1 VLDLEKPMS
10 PSESAL
16 AQFASI
22 GRSWL
27 LIGLVSAGLSA
38 CSAPKDD
45 GGTKKEPPPSSV
57 VTYDF
62 VAPSVSS
69 IAPSQVALGDTVTV
83 FGMNFIDTAHG
94 TLSAYLDGS
103 FQDANGNT
111 SRYAGNLP
119 VPLNYVNPGQATFT
133 FGPNVFFSP
142 DGETLG
148 TFHGNFQVISTLT
161 VPAVHNVPGDTLDSA
176 AVDEELVAGP
186 SIYINQLRSVDG
198 NCELVTTGTTSS
210 SNLALGLE
218 TLGMTGTDQQPIQYT
233 ITINTPNLNLA
244 FAQNKTFD
252 SWPLTTTPS
261 EMIPATANTG
271 YTITVPAT
279 VDGQNDNSIILDPQH
294 YQTVVSVNPPVNVNQ
309 QQTNQVVL
317 AQLAAGTLDPTMNS
331 TMLNIAITA
340 TDGNGNTLARAV
352 NFPAYQALALQQWNG
367 IETTTQI
374 FPPEET
380 DAGCQSGSAIGQ
392 RTYQYTD
399 GTSQTLERSINLQSM
414 TTITAGINVNAWILQ
429 ASLSSMETFGVSVNQ
444 SVSSS
449 TNSSYTATENI
460 VGSNVGISYRQPVQT
475 ARAAPAVQ
483 YGTCGDTTQIGNMV
497 LTNWHFNFDINQG
510 PSCPPP
516 PSSGMP
522 AACAP
527 GTCPQ
532 AQ

>member
-1 VLDLEKPMS
+1 MLDLEKPMS
-10 PSESAL
+10 PSKSAL

-22 GRSWL
+22 GRSML

-38 CSAPKDD
+38 CSAPKDE
-45 GGTKKEPPPSSV
+45 GTKKEPPPSSV

-62 VAPSVSS
+62 VAPSVTS

-83 FGMNFIDTAHG
+83 FGTNFIDPAHG
-94 TLSAYLDGS
+94 TLSAYLEGS

-111 SRYAGNLP
+111 SRYANPLP
-119 VPLNYVNPGQATFT
+119 TTLTYVNAGQATFQ

-142 DGETLG
+142 DGQTLG
-148 TFHGNFQVISTLT
+148 TFHGNFQVSSTLT
-161 VPAVHNVPGDTLDSA
+161 VPAAHAQPGDVLRSA
-176 AVDEELVAGP
+176 AIDEQLVAGP
-186 SIYINQLRSVDG
+186 SIYVNQIRSVDG
-198 NCELVTTGTTSS
+198 NCELVTTGTTSA
-210 SNLALGLE
+210 SNLAIGLE
-218 TLGMTGTDQQPIQYT
+218 TLGMNGTDSQPIQYT
-233 ITINTPNLNLA
+233 ITMNTPNLNLA

-271 YTITVPAT
+271 YAITVPAT

-294 YQTVVSVNPPVNVNQ
+294 YQTVVTVNPPVNINE

-352 NFPAYQALALQQWNG
+352 NFPAYQAFALQQWNG

-444 SVSSS
+444 GVTSS

-460 VGSNVGISYRQPVQT
+460 IGSNVGVSYRQPVQT
-475 ARAAPAVQ
+475 ARAAPAVA
-483 YGTCGDTTQIGNMV
+483 YDTCGGATQVGNMV

-522 AACAP
+522 AACAA